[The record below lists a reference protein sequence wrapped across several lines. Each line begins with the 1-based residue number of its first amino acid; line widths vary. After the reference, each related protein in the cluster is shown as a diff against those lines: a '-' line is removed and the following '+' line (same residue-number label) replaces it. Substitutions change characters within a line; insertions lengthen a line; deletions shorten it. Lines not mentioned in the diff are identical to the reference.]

1 MLVEYDD
8 ARVLITDMKIETIKD
23 MIPILEQVSRIQK
36 PLIIIA
42 EDVAGVSSQAV
53 CAQTWTLV
61 MSQTQVIFARILMTF
76 ESRIESLVP
85 ACPQAKRWPRS
96 W

>member
-42 EDVAGVSSQAV
+42 EDVTGV
-53 CAQTWTLV
+53 
-61 MSQTQVIFARILMTF
+61 F
-76 ESRIESLVP
+76 SRAIASH
-85 ACPQAKRWPRS
+85 ACTNRKPCS
-96 W
+96 

>member
-8 ARVLITDMKIETIKD
+8 ARVRVTDMKIETIKD

-42 EDVAGVSSQAV
+42 EDVTGASLEKGSSN
-53 CAQTWTLV
+53 
-61 MSQTQVIFARILMTF
+61 I
-76 ESRIESLVP
+76 
-85 ACPQAKRWPRS
+85 
-96 W
+96 